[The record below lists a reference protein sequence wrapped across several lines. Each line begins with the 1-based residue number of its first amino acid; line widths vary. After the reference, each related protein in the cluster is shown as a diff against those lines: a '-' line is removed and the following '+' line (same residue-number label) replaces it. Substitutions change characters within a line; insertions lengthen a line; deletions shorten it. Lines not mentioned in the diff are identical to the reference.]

1 MDKKRTCVL
10 GYPVDLLKYDEAL
23 EKVLSSENF
32 MQIVTINPEM
42 IEKAQNDVEFSQL
55 LKTADLVVPDGV
67 GIKLALKFRRVNQP
81 QIAGCEF
88 AKSIIEKASQRNEG
102 IALLGAKQEVL
113 ELTCKK
119 LTEEFPNV
127 KIQYKRNGYFG
138 NDEEFQIIEEI
149 KQSGAKYLFV
159 ALGAPKQE
167 FFIKKCKEAGCNL
180 RAIGVGGSFD
190 VWSGLTSRAPEIWQK
205 MGLEW
210 LYRTL
215 KQPERIKRIFPALP
229 KFLFKVIITGRSE
242 CEN

>member
-1 MDKKRTCVL
+1 MGKKRTCVL
-10 GYPVDLLKYDEAL
+10 GYPIDLLTYNEAL
-23 EKVLSSENF
+23 EKVLSADTF

-42 IEKAQNDVEFSQL
+42 IETAQKNNEFSAL
-55 LKTADLVVPDGV
+55 LKNADLVVPDGV
-67 GIKLALKFRRVNQP
+67 GVKLALKFRKVNQP

-102 IALLGAKQEVL
+102 VALLGAKQEVL
-113 ELTCKK
+113 DLTCEK
-119 LTEEFPNV
+119 LSEEFPNL
-127 KIQYKRNGYFG
+127 KITYKRNGYF
-138 NDEEFQIIEEI
+138 DAAEEEKIIEDI
-149 KQSGAKYLFV
+149 KQSGAKYLFA

-167 FFIKKCKEAGCNL
+167 FFIKKCKEAGCNVK
-180 RAIGVGGSFD
+180 AIGVGGSFD
-190 VWSGLTSRAPEIWQK
+190 VWSGLTQRAPEIWQK

-215 KQPERIKRIFPALP
+215 KQPKRLKRIFPTLP